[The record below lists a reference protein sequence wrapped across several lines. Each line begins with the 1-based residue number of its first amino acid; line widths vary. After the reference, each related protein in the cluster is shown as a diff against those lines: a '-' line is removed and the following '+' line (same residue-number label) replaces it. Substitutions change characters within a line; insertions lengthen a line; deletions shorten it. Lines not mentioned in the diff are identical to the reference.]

1 MKFNRVFFF
10 APLMALLAFSLSACG
25 TPPATNWPGMSTD
38 GEIVY
43 LADGGHVYNVQ
54 VSNGGEVSATIDG
67 KVTPLRF
74 PVEANGK
81 MIFYAP
87 PAITP
92 DGILFVGNA
101 APSDHFL
108 YSVDAATGNIKW
120 SFETEKPWLAGV
132 LVLGDAVF
140 APAGDGN
147 LYAFSLSGKKLW
159 EMPLS
164 EHALWTAPATDG
176 TSIYLATIDHDVYCI
191 NPVSGDVVWQV
202 ELDNGI
208 IGHPAIV
215 NNTLYVG
222 TLSGNLYALNAASG
236 SQIWV
241 KTLDGS
247 IWGTPAVDVE
257 AGVIYIGTVY
267 STAGKAYALNAET
280 GQVIWTAD
288 EEGSIIAGPLVAS
301 GQVIFVTE
309 TGRVQARNA
318 ETGGTIWQHDFPK
331 NKIYTP
337 PLLAGDVV
345 VVAPM
350 GSQFLLAA
358 YDLDGAQKWTFTPAK

>member
-1 MKFNRVFFF
+1 MKFNRIFFF

-43 LADGGHVYNVQ
+43 LADGSHVYNVQ
-54 VSNGGEVSATIDG
+54 VSNGGEVSATIEG

-74 PVEANGK
+74 PVEANNR

-87 PAITP
+87 PALTP
-92 DGILFVGNA
+92 DEIFFVGNA

-108 YSVDAATGNIKW
+108 YAVDAATGNIKW
-120 SFETEKPWLAGV
+120 SFETKQPWLAGV
-132 LVLGDAVF
+132 LVLGDKVF
-140 APAGDGN
+140 APAGDGT
-147 LYAFSLSGKKLW
+147 LYAFNLSGEKLW
-159 EMPLS
+159 EKPLS
-164 EHALWTAPATDG
+164 EHALWSPPVTDG
-176 TSIYLATIDHDVYCI
+176 TSIYLVTLDHKIYCI
-191 NPVSGDVVWQV
+191 NPVPGDVVWQV

-208 IGHPAIV
+208 IGHPAIA

-236 SQIWV
+236 SQVWK

-247 IWGTPAVDVE
+247 IWGTPAVE
-257 AGVIYIGTVY
+257 AGVLYIGTVY
-267 STAGKAYALNAET
+267 GAAGKAYALNAET
-280 GQVIWTAD
+280 GQAIWSMD
-288 EEGSIIAGPLVAS
+288 EEGSIVAGPLVVS

-318 ETGGTIWQHDFPK
+318 ETGAPAWQYDFPK

-337 PLLAGDVV
+337 PLLAGDLI

-358 YDLDGAQKWTFTPAK
+358 FDFNGAQKWTFTPAK